1 MLCLRFEP
9 TDPCR
14 APSTTKGGPATL
26 AKWGDV
32 KLSSLS
38 SLQRAAESR
47 LPGPGRTLRRH
58 PLLYSERQN
67 PARSSPGPASSC
79 GHDRVLRK
87 GLKST
92 QRQVFNNTFRVR
104 KQGDECPQSSSEP
117 GAPSVWNS
125 SCLEGRLSQELAPHS
140 QVGSQDH
147 DTTKEVGTDPA
158 GASNYGHD
166 AAGRSCVKRAWKIK
180 FFLLKLYVNM

>member
-1 MLCLRFEP
+1 M
-9 TDPCR
+9 
-14 APSTTKGGPATL
+14 
-26 AKWGDV
+26 

-38 SLQRAAESR
+38 SQQRAAESR
-47 LPGPGRTLRRH
+47 LPGPGGTLRRH

-67 PARSSPGPASSC
+67 PARPSRGPASSC
-79 GHDRVLRK
+79 GHDWVLRK
-87 GLKST
+87 GLRGT
-92 QRQVFNNTFRVR
+92 QREVCNNTFRMR
-104 KQGDECPQSSSEP
+104 KQGAECPQSSLEP

-158 GASNYGHD
+158 GASDYGHD

-180 FFLLKLYVNM
+180 FFFLKL